1 MRQRLFAWLLAR
13 FAEAYERR
21 MEARKRLLFRSI
33 SFGATVVEIG
43 PGTGTNLRYLPQQIR
58 YVGLEPN
65 QHMHPYLREAA
76 IKSRIDAELQA
87 IPLEAAA
94 ESYRGQADFVI
105 SSLVLC
111 SVADRAQA
119 LAAVHEILKPGGAF
133 LFLEHVGAGPE
144 SDLRRWQDRLAKPW
158 KWSFDGC
165 QLNNDTQ
172 LCLESLPWHKLQL
185 EQFDSKLGPIAPHIV
200 GIAHKA
206 D

>member
-94 ESYRGQADFVI
+94 ESYRGKADFVI

-111 SVADRAQA
+111 SVASAGGGPRNSQA
-119 LAAVHEILKPGGAF
+119 RRRVPFSGAC
-133 LFLEHVGAGPE
+133 G
-144 SDLRRWQDRLAKPW
+144 RRPR
-158 KWSFDGC
+158 
-165 QLNNDTQ
+165 
-172 LCLESLPWHKLQL
+172 
-185 EQFDSKLGPIAPHIV
+185 I
-200 GIAHKA
+200 
-206 D
+206 